1 MTNVDIM
8 TLCTSDIEGTEFG
21 VQLVDLPGP
30 EEGGQLVHPR
40 EGGVEKAADLHPV
53 NV

>member
-1 MTNVDIM
+1 M

-21 VQLVDLPGP
+21 VQLVDLPSP

-53 NV
+53 NAMFKS